1 MKHALTALMA
11 ALILA
16 GNLVAQTTDQ
26 AELLAAVTTI
36 SKESRPPLKTVAAL
50 VAAANTEITNVW
62 VEGDNLTYEQ
72 TVGNELIEESA
83 ALMAN
88 KVSLATG
95 FDFAKSRNA
104 WGLVV
109 TYAVALHK
117 EPDEVLGYVDSWIQA
132 KPNDVG
138 RQAKKLSLQ
147 ASYGQDVRQSVQT
160 IVGKH
165 DDLSLGTGTL
175 LMDAWQLSAT
185 TAGVTDLPFINAFL
199 DSVVA
204 SSKDRNK
211 LALGIEAIA
220 RKSALGQNMNQ
231 EILTLLGGLGTS
243 LPARSVQP
251 LYYAFKPG
259 QSTNEKT
266 VKFYD
271 AMLRSIDVNAANAKI
286 IRKIRDQKLKF
297 Q

>member
-1 MKHALTALMA
+1 MMA
-11 ALILA
+11 ATILA
-16 GNLVAQTTDQ
+16 GNLVAQTTDK
-26 AELLAAVTTI
+26 AELLAAVAAI
-36 SKESRPPLKTVAAL
+36 NKEARPPLKTVATI
-50 VAAANTEITNVW
+50 VEAAKAEVTNVW
-62 VEGDNLTYEQ
+62 VEGDNLTYEE
-72 TVGNELIEESA
+72 TVGNELIAESA
-83 ALMAN
+83 SLMAN

-117 EPDEVLGYVDSWIQA
+117 ESDEVLGYVDSWIQA
-132 KPNDVG
+132 KPGDIG
-138 RQAKKLSLQ
+138 RQARKLSLQ
-147 ASYGQDVRQSVQT
+147 ANYGQDVRQSVQT
-160 IVGKH
+160 IVGNH
-165 DDLSLGTGTL
+165 DDLDLGTGTL
-175 LMDAWQLSAT
+175 LMDAWQRSAA
-185 TAGVTDLPFINAFL
+185 TAGVADLAIINAFL
-199 DSVVA
+199 DSVVT

-243 LPARSVQP
+243 LPARSIQP

-259 QSTNEKT
+259 QSTNEQT
-266 VKFYD
+266 VEFYD

-286 IRKIRDQKLKF
+286 IRKILDQKLKF